1 MANIKRING
10 KTGVSFQ
17 ITVTQGRDINGRQVR
32 HYRTWKPEGRMTE
45 RQMQRAVERAAADF
59 EREIEQ
65 GFQTDNR
72 QTFSEYARYVIALK
86 RSAGIKER
94 TLAHY
99 EYLLTRC
106 DRAIGHLRLCDIRP
120 QHLNLFYQNLQEEG
134 VRTGKNRATAK
145 LDLGAYLKKEGVTR
159 EALAARAGVSPTT
172 ITTACRAQPIL
183 EAKAAQIAAALDR
196 KAGDLFTVD
205 QDKTPLSAKTVAE
218 YHRFIHTA
226 LQQAEDDLLLPYN
239 PAAKAAPPK
248 ITKSA
253 PDFYEPDTVAAILE
267 AAESEPIKWR
277 TMLHLFLITGRRRE
291 DICGLKWSKIDF
303 DTGIVCIDTAL
314 LYLPKLGIYESST
327 KTENVIYLPL
337 PQETMQLLREY
348 RAWYNEL
355 RLKNGDRWQDSGFL
369 FVKNNGAPIHPDSF
383 AGWLR
388 RFTTRHDLP
397 HLHPHGFRH
406 ANASMLIGNGVDV
419 VTVANR
425 LGHADVST
433 TLDIYSHAISEAKA
447 KASETLAD
455 VMLRH
460 KKA

>member
-1 MANIKRING
+1 MSSSILNLENFSLKAFGASFGLSRILPAVITLALCLLAIWLLTKLTDKLLGRSKKIDGTLGGFIRSAVRGVMWILTVIIVADALGIPTTSLVALVSVVGLALSLSVQNIMSNLFSGITLLITKPFVAGDFVDIAG
-10 KTGVSFQ
+10 KTG
-17 ITVTQGRDINGRQVR
+17 T
-32 HYRTWKPEGRMTE
+32 
-45 RQMQRAVERAAADF
+45 
-59 EREIEQ
+59 
-65 GFQTDNR
+65 
-72 QTFSEYARYVIALK
+72 
-86 RSAGIKER
+86 IKS
-94 TLAHY
+94 L
-99 EYLLTRC
+99 
-106 DRAIGHLRLCDIRP
+106 G
-120 QHLNLFYQNLQEEG
+120 LFYTMMDTVDNTVINIPNG
-134 VRTGKNRATAK
+134 DVTA
-145 LDLGAYLKKEGVTR
+145 ASIVNYSR
-159 EALAARAGVSPTT
+159 EALRRVDMKFCASYDDTT
-172 ITTACRAQPIL
+172 
-183 EAKAAQIAAALDR
+183 EKV
-196 KAGDLFTVD
+196 K
-205 QDKTPLSAKTVAE
+205 
-218 YHRFIHTA
+218 
-226 LQQAEDDLLLPYN
+226 
-239 PAAKAAPPK
+239 
-248 ITKSA
+248 
-253 PDFYEPDTVAAILE
+253 AAILE

-327 KTENVIYLPL
+327 KTENVTYLPL

-406 ANASMLIGNGVDV
+406 TNASMLIGNGVDV

-455 VMLRH
+455 VMLRR